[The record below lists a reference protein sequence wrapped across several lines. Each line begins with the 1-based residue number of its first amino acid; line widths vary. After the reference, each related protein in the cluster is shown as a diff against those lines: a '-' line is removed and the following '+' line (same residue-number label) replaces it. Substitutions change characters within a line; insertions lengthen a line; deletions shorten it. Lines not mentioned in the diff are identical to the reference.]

1 MCLLIIGLVV
11 TGCGG
16 ASGSH
21 NDPQINGVAAD
32 SYNISTPSISG
43 GTTIGGTPIPSGG
56 YSSYGM
62 NYVED
67 ERGNITVTLT
77 GSNFGSSQDDS
88 VVYYNGY
95 KTASGGTPQKVALSF
110 VNGGTWSS
118 GVISVLL
125 YKETREE
132 FPFGSFSVVVDG
144 RESNTTPIYNF
155 GGTNLNNA
163 TVTSY
168 YPTTVYSCSPE
179 LNYLTIEGSGFGITP
194 MDMQIYTYN
203 GYCKTISKGEIY
215 NWNDNRIVMP
225 LPINDMSNSIT
236 SNTTL
241 FIKPVN
247 SSSTSTLSNNLAAIE
262 YRVSQI
268 TYVTPTEGSIG
279 KTITVNGQGFGAT
292 QGNVYMYIGDTYAS
306 VISGTWSDNGFQ
318 ARVPNINSAGSKN
331 IKLRMNNADIA
342 SNFSYEVKAPILYSI
357 SKTEDLTEG
366 DSVTINGNYFSNA
379 SDLQAI
385 YQTGRIEITCAGSN
399 STNVIS
405 MTDMGVTWNDS
416 SITFSWPRISSSF
429 LSTKTF
435 TISVIVGNLTSINT
449 LSVTD

>member
-21 NDPQINGVAAD
+21 NDPQINGVM
-32 SYNISTPSISG
+32 SPNGVVQSG
-43 GTTIGGTPIPSGG
+43 GN
-56 YSSYGM
+56 SSYGM

-77 GSNFGSSQDDS
+77 GSYFGSSKDDS

-95 KTASGGTPQKVALSF
+95 KTASGGTPQRKALSF

-118 GVISVLL
+118 GAISVLL

-132 FPFGSFSVVVDG
+132 FPYGSFTVVVDG
-144 RESNTTPIYNF
+144 RESNPTQIYNF

-168 YPTTVYSCSPE
+168 NPKTLYSCSTDQ
-179 LNYLTIEGSGFGITP
+179 NYITIEGSGFGITP

-241 FIKPVN
+241 FVKPVN
-247 SSSTSTLSNNLAAIE
+247 SSSISTLANNLAVID

-292 QGNVYMYIGDTYAS
+292 QGNVYMYIGDAYAS
-306 VISGTWSDNGFQ
+306 VISGTWSDNVFQ
-318 ARVPNINSAGSKN
+318 ARVPNINSAGPKN

-342 SNFSYEVKAPILYSI
+342 SNFSYEVKAPVLYSI
-357 SKTEDLTEG
+357 TKTEDLTEG

-379 SDLQAI
+379 DDLQAI

-405 MTDMGVTWNDS
+405 MTDMGVIWSDS
-416 SITFSWPRISSSF
+416 SITFSWPKISSSF

-435 TISVIVGNLTSINT
+435 TISVIVGNLTSTNT